1 MPLAPHPVTGARTS
15 PKTSSSIPP
24 VPRKAPGRSKWDRP
38 SPFLP
43 NGGGLLSTASRDAP
57 ARTAAQ
63 TGRFT
68 NSTHRQL
75 SEAVITPP
83 SATPA
88 MEEMPAMAP
97 QAPSAFTRSVP

>member
-1 MPLAPHPVTGARTS
+1 M
-15 PKTSSSIPP
+15 SSSIPP
-24 VPRKAPGRSKWDRP
+24 VPRKAPGRSKVDRLN
-38 SPFLP
+38 SFLP
-43 NGGGLLSTASRDAP
+43 NDGWLPSTASRDAP
-57 ARTAAQ
+57 TMTTAQ

-68 NSTHRQL
+68 NSTHRQP

-88 MEEMPAMAP
+88 TEEMPAIAP